1 MVSLLRKLFP
11 ANIQDTAIRFLGP
24 VLCISLATFVTV
36 LMIHDVEIMKKDEDF
51 IRLLMTL
58 FAAAVAGLSFRLFH
72 ETHVDYFPELD
83 IPFLPEAVTAGAAVL
98 IGLLMYLT
106 QSFYIPYL
114 FLFPALLISLMFA
127 PYLLTPSEDA
137 DCCHFNSALAFNI
150 LFAGI
155 STLILCGGLSTI
167 MFSIHFL
174 FDVKIEGE
182 VYADIWCIG
191 AMFFGPF
198 YALSNMPKYYNF
210 SVQEQYTYP
219 LAVKFIAT
227 YLLAPLLTIYTVILY
242 AYMVKILIQW
252 DLPKGHLA
260 YMITGYGIVGV
271 LTHFLAYPLRDEAK
285 GVLKFI
291 NDYFYHALLIPI
303 VLMAM
308 AIWVRVDAYGIT
320 ENRYAVIL
328 ATIWFGGT
336 ALYMVLSQAK
346 SLKVIPVGIS
356 ILGLLACFG
365 PWGAMSTSARSQVS
379 RLETLLTANN
389 ILVDGKI
396 VKKDDHMISLE
407 DQKNVTSIVRYL
419 AHSGKAKR
427 IVHWFP
433 KGSYLHKEE
442 VKEGRRSYRYGAAS
456 EIMKDMGLKEVYKWQ
471 NEESYYLA
479 FSSTYYK
486 TGHLFDL
493 RDYDYM
499 VQNIHLYDAG
509 KPKTFIQNADGE
521 TIVDHNTVEK
531 QKALDLLQDKTWFR
545 VVMEGDELI
554 VTDRHQRAVRFS
566 FADVLVSR
574 DMRDNDQAEPLKLT
588 QSKDGFTVV
597 IDMHSMNI
605 EKKEGETKISNLSFS
620 LFIASTAPTTD
631 VRDTIE
637 P

>member
-11 ANIQDTAIRFLGP
+11 ANIQETALRFLGP
-24 VLCISLATFVTV
+24 VLCISFATLVTV
-36 LMIHDVEIMKKDEDF
+36 LMIHDIEIVNKDEDF

-58 FAAAVAGLSFRLFH
+58 FAAAIAGLSFRLFY
-72 ETHVDYFPELD
+72 ETHLDYFPELD
-83 IPFLPEAVTAGAAVL
+83 IPFLPEIVTAAAVAL
-98 IGLLMYLT
+98 IGLLLYFT

-137 DCCHFNSALAFNI
+137 DCCHFNSALAFNV

-174 FDVKIEGE
+174 FDVKIESE
-182 VYADIWCIG
+182 VYGDIWCIG
-191 AMFFGPF
+191 LMFFGPF

-260 YMITGYGIVGV
+260 YMITGYGIVGI
-271 LTHFLAYPLRDEAK
+271 LTHFLAYPLRDEAR

-336 ALYMVLSQAK
+336 ALYMVFSQAK

-356 ILGLLACFG
+356 VLGLLACFG
-365 PWGAMSTSARSQVS
+365 PWGAMSTSARSQVA
-379 RLETLLTANN
+379 RLETLLTANS

-407 DQKNVTSIVRYL
+407 DQKNVTSIVQYL
-419 AHSGKAKR
+419 ARSGKAKR
-427 IVHWFP
+427 IARWFP
-433 KGSYLHKEE
+433 KDSYLRKEDA
-442 VKEGRRSYRYGAAS
+442 KEWSRRSYRYGASS
-456 EIMKDMGLKEVYKWQ
+456 EIMKDMGLKEIYKWQ
-471 NEESYYLA
+471 NEESYHLS
-479 FSSTYYK
+479 FSGSHYRS
-486 TGHLFDL
+486 GHLFDL
-493 RDYDYM
+493 RAYDYM
-499 VQNIHLYDAG
+499 VQNVHLYKEE
-509 KPKTFIQNADGE
+509 KPKTFIQSADGE
-521 TIVDHNTVEK
+521 TTVDYNTVEK

-545 VVMEGDELI
+545 VVMKDDELI
-554 VTDRHQRAVRFS
+554 VTDRHQRVVTFS
-566 FADVLVSR
+566 FAEVLATR
-574 DMRDNDQAEPLKLT
+574 DMRDNHKAKPLKLS
-588 QSKDGFTVV
+588 QSEDGLTVV
-597 IDMHSMNI
+597 IDMHSMNV
-605 EKKEGETKISNLSFS
+605 KKQDGKAQISNVSFS
-620 LFIASTAPTTD
+620 LFITSAAPTTEIP
-631 VRDTIE
+631 TNE
-637 P
+637 